1 MKEKKMSKLY
11 LWGLLIVMV
20 VGGFGCGATNSST
33 HSYFSPTWTRDGKV
47 LLISS
52 LQSSSK
58 DALGT
63 QVSSSYSEYVLTM
76 YPSGTGESTPLFDAT
91 SARPYAM
98 TCSPTGNYVA
108 YGDSLRSGY
117 FRTIVIRNISTEAH
131 QGMDML
137 ELALTGVK
145 SFDWSAN
152 GLQIVYCTSTEVRVR
167 DWNDF
172 TGATD
177 VLVTAEPTVGI
188 TLESVSWR
196 YGGRIAFVRASGSN
210 KLLSMIYS
218 DRSERVDL
226 SAALSVELPQ
236 ISAVNTSEVYGIKN
250 GTLVRVNVDA
260 GTATTV
266 VASGFTGELPCL
278 APDGKQLIYNKTGE
292 NSGIYLISDVT
303 AASPTETK
311 VK

>member
-1 MKEKKMSKLY
+1 MSKLY
-11 LWGLLIVMV
+11 LWGLLFVIVV
-20 VGGFGCGATNSST
+20 SGVGCGATNSST
-33 HSYFSPTWTRDGKV
+33 HSYFSPTWTLDGKV

-76 YPSGTGESTPLFDAT
+76 YPSGTGESTQLFDAT
-91 SARPYAM
+91 AARPYAM
-98 TCSPTGNYVA
+98 TCSPTGAYVA
-108 YGDSLRSGY
+108 YGDTLRSGY
-117 FRTIVIRNISTEAH
+117 YRTIVIRNISTEAH
-131 QGMDML
+131 QGMDRIDL
-137 ELALTGVK
+137 VFTTGVR

-152 GLQIVYCTSTEVRVR
+152 GTKIVYCTSTEVHTR
-167 DWNDF
+167 DWNDY
-172 TGATD
+172 TGTTD
-177 VLVTAEPTVGI
+177 LAVVTVEAGA

-196 YGGRIAFVRASGSN
+196 YGGRIAFVRSSGTD

-218 DRSERVDL
+218 DGSGRVNL

-236 ISAVNTSEVYGIKN
+236 ISAVSTSEVYGIKS

-266 VASGFTGELPCL
+266 VTSGFTGELPRL
-278 APDGKQLIYNKTGE
+278 APDGKQLIYSKTGE
-292 NSGIYLISDVT
+292 TSGIYLISDVT
-303 AASPTETK
+303 SSSPTETK